1 MIQKAYL
8 VPGQPHPLLAPEKSP
23 GWASLRKSYE
33 AMGREIERSGA
44 ELLLVYSTQW
54 FSVIGHLFQVHPSPT
69 WTLVDQNWYELG
81 EIPYELRVDPEFGKL
96 YARICKER
104 GMQAATVAYHGFPID
119 TGTVVALKLLNPNNA
134 IPASM
139 VSCNIYAERE
149 ETRALG
155 FAARA
160 AIEAYGKKTIV
171 LCVTNLSNRYEVAEI
186 DPAHDRISS
195 QKDDE
200 WNRKILEMLGEGRLE
215 DVAQV
220 ARDFAR
226 EANADMGFKAIWW
239 LGAVMGEHNRY
250 DGKVWDYQPVWGT
263 GNGLVELTPN
273 DQKQIDWEKEFDEG
287 PVPDLA
293 AAGGSG
299 LASHNVLTDGPDVQ
313 RQSSMSSEGSLP
325 SEQGMAVAVG
335 TAASG
340 GSARPSGSTP
350 TPAQNAVSRN
360 APIAA
365 DPNVIRTDRA
375 PAPVGPYPH
384 ARRVGEMLFLSGIG
398 PRKPGTGEIP
408 GLLRDGAGSVMGH
421 DIEVQTRACIENV
434 KTILEAAGSSLEKVL
449 DVTVYLTDMKG
460 DFQRF
465 NQVYAEYFGTI
476 QPTRTTVGVDS
487 LPTPIAVELKV
498 IASA

>member
-1 MIQKAYL
+1 MTFSQFSILNSQLIERAFL
-8 VPGQPHPLLAPEKSP
+8 VPGQPHPLLAPEKNP
-23 GWASLRKSYE
+23 GWASLRRSFE
-33 AMGREIERSGA
+33 AVGREIERSGA
-44 ELLLVYSTQW
+44 ELMLIYSTQW
-54 FSVIGHLFQVHPSPT
+54 FSVIGHLFQVDPKPA
-69 WTLVDQNWYELG
+69 WTLVDPNWYELG
-81 EIPYELRVDPEFGKL
+81 EIPYEFRIDPEFGTL
-96 YARICKER
+96 YARLCKEH

-119 TGTVVALKLLNPNNA
+119 TGTVVALKLLNPNNT
-134 IPASM
+134 IPASI

-171 LCVTNLSNRYEVAEI
+171 VVVTNLSNRYEVAEI

-239 LGAVMGEHNRY
+239 LGAVMGEHNKY

-263 GNGLVELTPN
+263 GNAIVELTPN
-273 DQKQIDWEKEFDEG
+273 ERKLMDWEKEFDEG
-287 PVPDLA
+287 PVPTFA
-293 AAGGSG
+293 TATPSG
-299 LASHNVLTDGPDVQ
+299 TAPTPSGTGLESHNVLAEGPED
-313 RQSSMSSEGSLP
+313 
-325 SEQGMAVAVG
+325 
-335 TAASG
+335 
-340 GSARPSGSTP
+340 
-350 TPAQNAVSRN
+350 
-360 APIAA
+360 APQI
-365 DPNVIRTDRA
+365 IRTDKA
-375 PAPVGPYPH
+375 PKPVGPYPH
-384 ARRVGEMLFLSGIG
+384 ARRVGGMLFLSGIG
-398 PRKPGTGEIP
+398 PRKPVTGEVP
-408 GLLRDGAGSVMGH
+408 GLLADGRH
-421 DIEVQTRACIENV
+421 DIEIQTRAAIENV
-434 KTILEAAGSSLEKVL
+434 KTILEESGSSLEKVV
-449 DVTVYLTDMKG
+449 DVAVYLTDMHG
-460 DFQRF
+460 DFERF
-465 NQVYAEYFGTI
+465 NKVYAEYFGKI

>member
-1 MIQKAYL
+1 MITKAYL
-8 VPGQPHPLLAPEKSP
+8 VPGQPHILLGADRNE
-23 GWASLRKSYE
+23 GWAKLKSAYE
-33 AMGREIERSGA
+33 AVGREIAASGA
-44 ELLLVYSTQW
+44 ELMLVYSTQW
-54 FSVIGHLFQVHPSPT
+54 FSVIGHLFQVDPKPA

-81 EIPYELRVDPEFGKL
+81 EIPYEFRIDPEFGKL
-96 YARICKER
+96 YASICKEH

-134 IPASM
+134 VPASV

-155 FAARA
+155 IAARA

-171 LCVTNLSNRYEVAEI
+171 VCVTNFSNRYEVADI

-200 WNRKILEMLGEGRLE
+200 WNRKLLEMLGEGRLE

-239 LGAVMGEHNRY
+239 LGAVMGEHNKY

-263 GNGLVELTPN
+263 GNAIVELTPN
-273 DQKQIDWEKEFDEG
+273 ATKQIDWEKEFDEG
-287 PVPDLA
+287 PVPEFA
-293 AAGGSG
+293 AAGGGGGGTG
-299 LASHNVLTDGPDVQ
+299 LETHNVLAEGPDVH
-313 RQSSMSSEGSLP
+313 RPSEMSSQDDDYGSD
-325 SEQGMAVAVG
+325 EQRG
-335 TAASG
+335 T
-340 GSARPSGSTP
+340 RHEWK
-350 TPAQNAVSRN
+350 
-360 APIAA
+360 AA
-365 DPNVIRTDRA
+365 DSSLVPRASSLTTDKA
-375 PAPVGPYPH
+375 PPPVGPYPH
-384 ARRVGEMLFLSGIG
+384 AKRVGDFLFLSGIG

-408 GLLRDGAGSVMGH
+408 GMIRDAAGSVIGH

-434 KTILEAAGSSLEKVL
+434 RVILEEAGSSIEKVL
-449 DVTVYLTDMKG
+449 DATVYLTDMER
-460 DFQRF
+460 DFERF
-465 NQVYAEYFGTI
+465 NQVYGEYFGKV

-487 LPTPIAVELKV
+487 LPTPISVELKV
-498 IASA
+498 IAAV

>member
-1 MIQKAYL
+1 MILKAYI
-8 VPGQPHPLLAPEKSP
+8 VPGQPHPLLAPEKNA
-23 GWASLRKSYE
+23 GWASLRRSYE
-33 AMGREIERSGA
+33 AVGREVEKSGA

-54 FSVIGHLFQVHPSPT
+54 FSVIGHLFQIDPKPK

-81 EIPYELRVDPEFGKL
+81 EIPYEFRIDPEFGKL
-96 YARICKER
+96 YCGIAKKQ

-134 IPASM
+134 VPASV

-155 FAARA
+155 IAARA

-171 LCVTNLSNRYEVAEI
+171 VCVTNFSNRYEVADI

-200 WNRKILEMLGEGRLE
+200 WNRKLLEMLGEGRLE

-239 LGAVMGEHNRY
+239 LGAVMGEHNKY

-263 GNGLVELTPN
+263 GNAIVELTPN
-273 DQKQIDWEKEFDEG
+273 ERKQMDWEKEFDEG
-287 PVPDLA
+287 PVPDPNA
-293 AAGGSG
+293 AAGTG
-299 LASHNVLTDGPDVQ
+299 LETHNVLAEGPNVH
-313 RQSSMSSEGSLP
+313 RASEMSSQDE
-325 SEQGMAVAVG
+325 
-335 TAASG
+335 
-340 GSARPSGSTP
+340 
-350 TPAQNAVSRN
+350 
-360 APIAA
+360 
-365 DPNVIRTDRA
+365 NVIRTDRA
-375 PAPVGPYPH
+375 PKPVGPYPH
-384 ARRVGEMLFLSGIG
+384 ARRVGDFLFLSGIG
-398 PRKPGTGEIP
+398 PRTPGTGEIP
-408 GLLRDGAGSVMGH
+408 GIRSDGTH
-421 DIEVQTRACIENV
+421 DIEVRTRACIENV
-434 KTILEAAGSSLEKVL
+434 KAILEEAGSSLEKVL
-449 DVTVYLTDMKG
+449 DVSVYLTDMQG
-460 DFQRF
+460 DFARF
-465 NQVYAEYFGTI
+465 NEVYGEYFGTI

-487 LPTPIAVELKV
+487 LPTPISVEMKV

>member
-1 MIQKAYL
+1 MILKAYI
-8 VPGQPHPLLAPEKSP
+8 VPGQPHPLLAPEKNA
-23 GWASLRKSYE
+23 GWASLRRSYE
-33 AMGREIERSGA
+33 AVGREIEKSGA

-54 FSVIGHLFQVHPSPT
+54 FSVIGHLFQIDPKPK

-81 EIPYELRVDPEFGKL
+81 EIPYEFRIDPEFGKL
-96 YARICKER
+96 YCGIAKKQ

-134 IPASM
+134 IPASV

-155 FAARA
+155 IAARA

-171 LCVTNLSNRYEVAEI
+171 VCVTNFSNRYEVADI

-200 WNRKILEMLGEGRLE
+200 WNRKLLEMLGEGRLE

-239 LGAVMGEHNRY
+239 LGAVMGEHNKY

-263 GNGLVELTPN
+263 GNAIVELTPN
-273 DQKQIDWEKEFDEG
+273 ERKQMDWEKEFDEG
-287 PVPDLA
+287 PVPDVNGM
-293 AAGGSG
+293 AGTG
-299 LASHNVLTDGPDVQ
+299 LETHNVLAEGPNVHAAGE
-313 RQSSMSSEGSLP
+313 MSSQDE
-325 SEQGMAVAVG
+325 
-335 TAASG
+335 
-340 GSARPSGSTP
+340 
-350 TPAQNAVSRN
+350 
-360 APIAA
+360 
-365 DPNVIRTDRA
+365 NVIRDTVIRTERA
-375 PAPVGPYPH
+375 PKPVGPYPH
-384 ARRVGEMLFLSGIG
+384 ARRVGDFLFLSGIG
-398 PRKPGTGEIP
+398 PRTPGTGEIP
-408 GLLRDGAGSVMGH
+408 GIRADGTH

-434 KTILEAAGSSLEKVL
+434 KAILEEDGSSLEKVL
-449 DVTVYLTDMKG
+449 DVSVYLTDMQG
-460 DFQRF
+460 DFARF
-465 NQVYAEYFGTI
+465 NEVYGQYFGTI

-487 LPTPIAVELKV
+487 LPTPISVEMKV
-498 IASA
+498 IAAA